1 MVTATPPHLDYRHRS
16 GAQTDL
22 RKANL
27 RKQVEDLAR
36 KAVIPKKIQL
46 RLRLAMDARHGRM
59 AVMFESITSVR
70 NPRVKHLVRL
80 RDSSHRKR
88 QGRFPVEGR
97 REVERALKTGWPL
110 ETLYFCPDFFPRVDA
125 YSVVEAADAASVDC
139 VLMDK
144 VPFAKA
150 SLREN
155 PDGIL
160 AVAHTRT
167 LSLDDLPAGE
177 PPLLL
182 VAQGI
187 EKPGNL
193 GALLRTADA
202 TGADALVACDPV
214 ADLYNP
220 NAVRASQGSFFH
232 VPAAATSTE
241 VLLDWLADKGIQ
253 PVMTTPGA
261 ERTLWEADLTGAVAV
276 VVGAEASGLPSAW
289 LAAPGTSVRLPMRG
303 LADSLNVNTA
313 AAVCLYEAMRQRSS
327 AR

>member
-1 MVTATPPHLDYRHRS
+1 
-16 GAQTDL
+16 
-22 RKANL
+22 
-27 RKQVEDLAR
+27 
-36 KAVIPKKIQL
+36 
-46 RLRLAMDARHGRM
+46 
-59 AVMFESITSVR
+59 MFESITSVR

-80 RDSSHRKR
+80 RESSHRRR

-97 REVERALKTGWPL
+97 REVERALQSGWPL
-110 ETLYFCPDFFPRVDA
+110 ETLYFCPDYFPREDA
-125 YSVVEAADAASVDC
+125 YRVVEAADAASVDC

-144 VPFAKA
+144 APFAKA

-155 PDGIL
+155 PDGLL

-167 LSLDDLPAGE
+167 LSLDDLPAGD

-202 TGADALVACDPV
+202 AGADALVAGDPV
-214 ADLYNP
+214 ADLHNP

-232 VPAAATSTE
+232 VPVAAASTE
-241 VLLDWLADKGIQ
+241 ALLAWLSRRGIQ
-253 PVMTTPGA
+253 IVMTTPGA
-261 ERTLWEADLTGAVAV
+261 ERTLWEADFTGPVAV
-276 VVGAEASGLPSAW
+276 VVGAESTGLPSAW
-289 LAAPGTSVRLPMRG
+289 LAAPGTAVRLPMRG

-313 AAVCLYEAMRQRSS
+313 AAVCLYEAMRQRRV